1 MFLFPASGALK
12 PPTPYAWFDGH
23 LRARPGRPD
32 RGGGRRRARPEA
44 LFSPRH
50 GVGTDPDPRMRE
62 VPDPGP
68 RRPPPP
74 DARGTADRD
83 AGTGPRARP
92 GRLARGPGMADR

>member
-32 RGGGRRRARPEA
+32 RGGGRRRARPAA

-50 GVGTDPDPRMRE
+50 GVGPDADPWMRE
-62 VPDPGP
+62 IPDPGP
-68 RRPPPP
+68 CGPLAPDAGGAANRGARIGPRRRP
-74 DARGTADRD
+74 R
-83 AGTGPRARP
+83 
-92 GRLARGPGMADR
+92 RLAWGP